1 MGGKNHGVMCKDSV
15 ENFGIVPLTM
25 GEYRAELYWMHT
37 EILEYKTQFDHAY
50 HSLSSRRQKKVDAF
64 LYAKDKKLSLGAG
77 LMLRKGLAARGIQER
92 EAVFAY
98 GENGK
103 PYLPEYPEVHF
114 NLSHSGQIAAAVFA
128 DCEVGCDVEL
138 VERADMDL
146 ARRFFSKKE
155 YQYLTGFMD
164 ERQRNQ
170 AFYRLWTLKESFVK
184 AIGAGL
190 MLPLDAFEILVKED
204 GQIAVCQ
211 SVDTASYRFLE
222 YCILEYQ
229 ISVCL
234 RTV

>member
-1 MGGKNHGVMCKDSV
+1 MAYIAKYLLSIEEFMDTEK
-15 ENFGIVPLTM
+15 
-25 GEYRAELYWMHT
+25 GEALMER
-37 EILEYKTQFDHAY
+37 
-50 HSLSSRRQKKVDAF
+50 AF
-64 LYAKDKKLSLGAG
+64 LRVDEARREKAGRMKTPAGRAACLGAG